1 MLRRYSWYWTQVFQ
15 GADVAIIVVAWFFTK
30 GMVLPNYQVVLAQ
43 NLPTIALLLIGWVL
57 LARLFSLYQS
67 KRLFSLWEEMKVVT
81 LVVILYVLLIDT
93 LASFRLLA
101 APQPLLFGAL
111 VWLGVSTFHTLLRV
125 GLRYIRVRGLNQRRV
140 LIYGVNATGIQMA
153 ENLLTRPQIGMK
165 LVGFLD
171 DQLQP
176 ETPGTELNATNCAP
190 HLTCE
195 GIQIPLLGTS
205 KDMRRL
211 VQEQNIHEVIV
222 TLPSNQYERVKAFVL
237 AISDLPVNVRVVPDL
252 FDLISVQAHSEDVGD
267 IPVIG
272 VRQPCISGVD
282 AIVKRLIDLMVS
294 TVALIIAAP
303 LMAVIALLIK
313 LDSGVP
319 ILFRQERIGLNGK
332 PFTMYKFRT
341 MVVDAEQRL
350 DELIKVDA
358 LSQPMFKIRNDPRVT
373 RIGRLLRKTSLDELP
388 QLFNVLLGDMSL
400 VGPRPE
406 EMRIVRMYSYAQR
419 QRLAVK
425 PGLTGPMQVNGRGD
439 LSFEDRL
446 RLEIN
451 YIKNYSL
458 YHDLELLVQT
468 VPVVLL
474 GKGAH

>member
-1 MLRRYSWYWTQVFQ
+1 MLRRYSWYWTQIFQ
-15 GADVAIIVVAWFFTK
+15 VADMAIIFVTWQLITRWTLQDYQFTW
-30 GMVLPNYQVVLAQ
+30 VEQLLP
-43 NLPTIALLLIGWVL
+43 IGLLVISWVL
-57 LARLFSLYQS
+57 IARLFSLYQS
-67 KRLFSLWEEMKVVT
+67 KRLFSLWEEMKVLT
-81 LVVILYVLLIDT
+81 LVVILYAFVIDT
-93 LASFRLLA
+93 FASFHLLVT
-101 APQPLLFGAL
+101 PQPLLFGVL
-111 VWLGVSTFHTLLRV
+111 VWIGVSMFHTLLRM
-125 GLRYIRVRGLNQRRV
+125 GLRYIRARGLNQRRV

-171 DQLQP
+171 DQFAAQP
-176 ETPGTELNATNCAP
+176 TAAATATYI
-190 HLTCE
+190 TCE
-195 GIQIPLLGTS
+195 ESQIPFLGTS
-205 KDMRRL
+205 QDLRRL
-211 VQEQNIHEVIV
+211 VQEENIHEVVV
-222 TLPSNQYERVKAFVL
+222 TLPSSEYDRVKRFVL
-237 AISDLPVNVRVVPDL
+237 ENSDLPINVRVVPDL

-272 VRQPCISGVD
+272 IRQPCISGVD
-282 AIVKRLIDLMVS
+282 ALVKRVIDLAVS
-294 TVALIIAAP
+294 SVALIIAAP

-313 LDSGVP
+313 LDSGAP
-319 ILFRQERIGLNGK
+319 IFFRQERIGLNGK

-341 MVVDAEQRL
+341 MVVDAEKRL
-350 DELIKVDA
+350 DDLIKVDA

-373 RIGRLLRKTSLDELP
+373 KIGRLLRKTSLDELP

>member
-1 MLRRYSWYWTQVFQ
+1 MLRRYSWYWTQIFQ
-15 GADVAIIVVAWFFTK
+15 GADIAIIVLTWRLINRWTLQDYHFTWTEHL
-30 GMVLPNYQVVLAQ
+30 LP
-43 NLPTIALLLIGWVL
+43 IALLVISWVL
-57 LARLFSLYQS
+57 IARLFSLYQS
-67 KRLFSLWEEMKVVT
+67 KRLFSLWEEMKVLT
-81 LVVILYVLLIDT
+81 LVVILYAFLIDT
-93 LASFRLLA
+93 FTSFHLLVTS
-101 APQPLLFGAL
+101 QPLLFGVL
-111 VWLGVSTFHTLLRV
+111 VWVGVSTFHTLLRM
-125 GLRYIRVRGLNQRRV
+125 GLRYIRERGLNQRRV

-171 DQLQP
+171 DQFEAP
-176 ETPGTELNATNCAP
+176 PVAAASATAYI
-190 HLTCE
+190 TCE
-195 GIQIPLLGTS
+195 ETQIPFLGTS
-205 KDMRRL
+205 QDLRRL
-211 VQEQNIHEVIV
+211 VQEENIHEVVV
-222 TLPSNQYERVKAFVL
+222 TLPSSQYDRVKRFVL
-237 AISDLPVNVRVVPDL
+237 ENSDLPINVRVVPDL

-272 VRQPCISGVD
+272 IREPCISGVD
-282 AIVKRLIDLMVS
+282 ALVKRVIDLAVS
-294 TVALIIAAP
+294 SVALIIAAP
-303 LMAVIALLIK
+303 LMAAIAVLIK
-313 LDSGVP
+313 LDSGAP
-319 ILFRQERIGLNGK
+319 IFFRQERIGLNGK

-341 MVVDAEQRL
+341 MVVDAEKRL
-350 DELIKVDA
+350 NELIKVDD
-358 LSQPMFKIRNDPRVT
+358 LSQPMFKIHNDPRVT
-373 RIGRLLRKTSLDELP
+373 KIGRLLRKTSLDELP

-406 EMRIVRMYSYAQR
+406 EMRIVRLYSYAQR

>member
-1 MLRRYSWYWTQVFQ
+1 MLRRYSWYWTQIFQ
-15 GADVAIIVVAWFFTK
+15 GADMAIIVVAWWLTNLWTIQGYQFTWAENF
-30 GMVLPNYQVVLAQ
+30 LP
-43 NLPTIALLLIGWVL
+43 IGLLVISWVL
-57 LARLFSLYQS
+57 TARLFSLYQS
-67 KRLFSLWEEMKVVT
+67 KRLFSLWEEMKVLT
-81 LVVILYVLLIDT
+81 LVVILYAFLIDT
-93 LASFRLLA
+93 FASFRLLVT
-101 APQPLLFGAL
+101 PRSMLFGAL
-111 VWLGVSTFHTLLRV
+111 VWLGVSTFHTLLRI
-125 GLRYIRVRGLNQRRV
+125 GLRYIRARGLNQRRV
-140 LIYGVNATGIQMA
+140 LIYGVNSTGIQMA
-153 ENLLTRPQIGMK
+153 ENLLTRPQIGMN

-171 DQLQP
+171 DQFEVQP
-176 ETPGTELNATNCAP
+176 AGTVSAAPYTPY
-190 HLTCE
+190 LTCE
-195 GIQIPLLGTS
+195 EAQIPLLGTS
-205 KDMRRL
+205 QDLRRL
-211 VQEQNIHEVIV
+211 VHEQNIHEVIV
-222 TLPSNQYERVKAFVL
+222 TLPSSQYDRVKAFVL
-237 AISDLPVNVRVVPDL
+237 ENSDLPINVRVVPDL
-252 FDLISVQAHSEDVGD
+252 FDLISVQAHSEDVWD

-282 AIVKRLIDLMVS
+282 AIVKRMIDLVVS
-294 TVALIIAAP
+294 SVALIVATP
-303 LMAVIALLIK
+303 LMAVIAVLIR
-313 LDSGVP
+313 LDSGTP
-319 ILFRQERIGLNGK
+319 IFFRQERIGLNGK

-341 MVVDAEQRL
+341 MVVDAEKRL
-350 DELIKVDA
+350 DDLIKVDA

-373 RIGRLLRKTSLDELP
+373 KIGRLLRKTSLDELP

-406 EMRIVRMYSYAQR
+406 EMRIVRLYSYAQR